1 MILRSIDLIDIPY
14 QTLKE
19 NLTVYKFFIWTLL
32 VFYVYKGIA
41 ESEQKGRKKDIH

>member
-32 VFYVYKGIA
+32 VFYV